1 MKKKTKKKTRRKKMS
16 SLGAYHNAF
25 YAKELKYKKDYEKYS
40 FSIRFA
46 NPEHDI
52 VIARSYSTD
61 IAVIDNKEK
70 IMVISKSRYSRTTGK
85 QLDQLHSACPADYK
99 VIKYDYERFYWV
111 YTHEQVKEIV
121 KEAGNKAREYL
132 QKTAYKSKEYRDY
145 NIALHNYHLVYGN
158 NAFYKRKLNEQL
170 DYEQKLK
177 EKRELNPV
185 VRRSQSEVMKAKQ
198 EKFEKLIADGVPRI
212 IARHKAK
219 YLEPE
224 YGGWNWDM
232 SRVFIWSG
240 RWEDDIKTT
249 GHISFKPRHA
259 EMFKD
264 FEEYKP
270 EQRVL
275 GFTFFEVDN
284 QDRFVIG
291 CHKIPRKELVEL
303 REIWTKAK
311 EKQENKKD

>member
-1 MKKKTKKKTRRKKMS
+1 MS

-25 YAKELKYKKDYEKYS
+25 YAKELKYKKDYEQYS

-46 NPEHDI
+46 NQDHDI
-52 VIARSYSTD
+52 VIARSYNTD

-70 IMVISKSRYSRTTGK
+70 IMVISKSRYSHTTGR
-85 QLDQLHSACPADYK
+85 QLDQLRGACPADYK
-99 VIKYDYERFYWV
+99 VIEYDYERFYWV
-111 YTHEQVKEIV
+111 STHTEIEDIV

-132 QKTAYKSKEYRDY
+132 QKTAYKAKEWRDY
-145 NIALHNYHLVYGN
+145 GIALRNYKIAYGN
-158 NAFYKRKLNEQL
+158 TALYKRKLKEQM

-177 EKRELNPV
+177 EKRELHLI
-185 VRRSQSEVMKAKQ
+185 VRRNPSEIMKEKK

-212 IARHKAK
+212 IARCRAK

-224 YGGWNWDM
+224 YASWKWDR
-232 SRVFIWSG
+232 SKVFVWSG
-240 RWEDDIKTT
+240 RWQDKIKTT
-249 GHISFKPRHA
+249 GGISFEPRHA
-259 EMFKD
+259 ETCKD
-264 FEEYKP
+264 FENFEP

-275 GFTFFEVDN
+275 GFRFIEIDD

-303 REIWTKAK
+303 REIWLKAK